1 MYSIAGPN
9 AASGDAD
16 VAIEDGRS
24 RLDGIVFILF
34 VVSVPGVS
42 GLILTSIFYVVR
54 TPHC

>member
-1 MYSIAGPN
+1 MTSQNSTLRCAASIMYSIAGPN
-9 AASGDAD
+9 AASGGAD

-42 GLILTSIFYVVR
+42 G
-54 TPHC
+54 